1 MGPSIQQIYAGS
13 LQPTDQIDGDSLRE
27 PGGNGSNLQN
37 NAKQF
42 KVSNKIKQGAATSTN
57 FMKNNI
63 SN

>member
-13 LQPTDQIDGDSLRE
+13 LQPTNQIDDDSLRE

-42 KVSNKIKQGAATSTN
+42 KVSNKIKPGAATSTN

-63 SN
+63 QN